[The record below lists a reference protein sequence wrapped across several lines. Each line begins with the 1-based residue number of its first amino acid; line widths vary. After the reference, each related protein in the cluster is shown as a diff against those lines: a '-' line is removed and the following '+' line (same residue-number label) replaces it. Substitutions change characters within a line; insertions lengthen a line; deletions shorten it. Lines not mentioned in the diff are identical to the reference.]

1 MAGGA
6 LRKSL
11 VYLGLAE
18 DSQEEAYESSYQAP
32 QAVGYN
38 GPAPETVMDYH
49 EYQAPVTPLRP
60 VLQPE
65 YVQGPDLQRIT
76 TIHPRSYNDARLIG
90 EAFRNGVPVIMN
102 LSDMGDDDA
111 KRLVDFSSGLIFG
124 LNGGIE
130 RVTAKVFL
138 LSPEHIEVV
147 GEDAVVSD
155 AGGAPEAIGGQF
167 YNQS

>member
-1 MAGGA
+1 MGGA

-18 DSQEEAYESSYQAP
+18 DGQEETYDGGYAP
-32 QAVGYN
+32 QPNAGYH
-38 GPAPETVMDYH
+38 APEPAV
-49 EYQAPVTPLRP
+49 EYAAPVTPLRP

-65 YVQGPDLQRIT
+65 YAPVGPDLHRIT

-102 LSDMGDDDA
+102 LSDMGAEDA

-130 RVTAKVFL
+130 RVTPKVFL
-138 LSPEHIEVV
+138 LSPEHIEVI
-147 GEDAVVSD
+147 GEDAVVSEV
-155 AGGAPEAIGGQF
+155 GGGPEAIGGQF